1 MLYFLVCYHLSRVSE
16 KGKKRGTVQESKG
29 TFYFQLLFHLHFVNP
44 LAGIKKKHQRN
55 PKLQN
60 LTIIIAGNWAKC
72 FPSGTRQFFEHEH
85 FTRYCQTHT
94 LSEEIILFS
103 QVPLTSLTAPRLAGS
118 LCLWETKNQ
127 APTSHDSI
135 KIPTDIYLKLY
146 MCHLYNYLKL
156 ILWEHWLQNFR
167 EPLEN
172 IFLHPSFGV
181 NCCHLE
187 CHCNTA
193 HLETEDHNVRVS
205 VFSDSP

>member
-1 MLYFLVCYHLSRVSE
+1 
-16 KGKKRGTVQESKG
+16 
-29 TFYFQLLFHLHFVNP
+29 
-44 LAGIKKKHQRN
+44 
-55 PKLQN
+55 
-60 LTIIIAGNWAKC
+60 
-72 FPSGTRQFFEHEH
+72 
-85 FTRYCQTHT
+85 
-94 LSEEIILFS
+94 
-103 QVPLTSLTAPRLAGS
+103 
-118 LCLWETKNQ
+118 
-127 APTSHDSI
+127 
-135 KIPTDIYLKLY
+135 

-167 EPLEN
+167 QLLEN